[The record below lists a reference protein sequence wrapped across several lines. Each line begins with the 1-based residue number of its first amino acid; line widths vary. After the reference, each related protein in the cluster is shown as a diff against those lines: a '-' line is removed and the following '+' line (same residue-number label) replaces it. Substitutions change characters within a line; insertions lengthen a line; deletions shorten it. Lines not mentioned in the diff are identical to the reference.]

1 MYEMRVSST
10 YNRAAHRRVTAAT
23 LYIILMY
30 MFTRLLS
37 TTIRIIL
44 CYIMLYYTYMYTT
57 TVVSRGPVAPVVS
70 APVPPRIGRLRLII
84 IIANVPVRPAAKH
97 IHTHKVYTYRL
108 YVVWWDIGK

>member
-1 MYEMRVSST
+1 MRVSST

-23 LYIILMY
+23 LYNTYVY

-37 TTIRIIL
+37 TTIRI
-44 CYIMLYYTYMYTT
+44 MLYNNIIAMCTT

-70 APVPPRIGRLRLII
+70 APVPPLIGRLRLII

-97 IHTHKVYTYRL
+97 IRTHKVYTY
-108 YVVWWDIGK
+108 YT